1 MSMISYTPIVECSY
15 GWGRV
20 LRLYRDGLE
29 LEGVYYALSELELVY
44 PTYHRVFGVSSAR
57 LELQFRRHR
66 LIIRGIAD
74 VLLAQKIVDYITR
87 ERLVTGAIG
96 VDAVWNGRA
105 MATSKQVP
113 KSESAS
119 VLSTVHYFWEYDA
132 NDMPTA
138 VEVIP
143 SIPAFPRPGL
153 PAHSPSQMVQPVRPT
168 QPFVEPQSDIEPW
181 PAMLDSERVQ
191 RLKRLQAE
199 RELRVY
205 GFDIQALSQ
214 CLYNG
219 PLPLV
224 LAPLRLFAGETAHYS
239 IEANLCVETTP
250 PSLSERRQVKD
261 RGKLVLTNRRFIYFG
276 RNRQIILEYE
286 KILQVSCLS
295 GAITLSIEHVPR
307 RQFFEMRRPLECS
320 FYLNRLLEDAQLS
333 QYSWKTV
340 SHDALPLARPPA
352 APPDQAYHQRYSV
365 REHETLKLSLNQLC
379 STTAIGRDSDDTQK
393 LAKTSGKSLR

>member
-1 MSMISYTPIVECSY
+1 MSMVLYTPIVECSY
-15 GWGRV
+15 GWGQV

-29 LEGVYYALSELELVY
+29 LEGVYYALNELECVY
-44 PTYHRVFGVSSAR
+44 PTYHRLLGISSAR

-87 ERLVTGAIG
+87 GRMVTEAIG
-96 VDAVWNGRA
+96 MEAVWNGRTV
-105 MATSKQVP
+105 ATSKQVP
-113 KSESAS
+113 KPESAS
-119 VLSTVHYFWEYDA
+119 VLSSVHYFWEYDA

-143 SIPAFPRPGL
+143 SISAFPRPGF
-153 PAHSPSQMVQPVRPT
+153 PAHVPSQASARST
-168 QPFVEPQSDIEPW
+168 QTFVEPQSDVEPW

-214 CLYNG
+214 RLYNG

-239 IEANLCVETTP
+239 IEANLCVEITP
-250 PSLSERRQVKD
+250 PSSSERRQVKD
-261 RGKLVLTNRRFIYFG
+261 RGKLVLTNRRFIYLG

-286 KILQVSCLS
+286 KILQVSCLP
-295 GAITLSIEHVPR
+295 GAITLSVEHVPR
-307 RQFFEMRRPLECS
+307 RQFFETRRPLECS
-320 FYLNRLLEDAQLS
+320 FYLNRLLEDAQSS

-340 SHDALPLARPPA
+340 SQDALPLARTPI
-352 APPDQAYHQRYSV
+352 APPDQRYQQCHSV

-379 STTAIGRDSDDTQK
+379 STTAIGRESDDTQK